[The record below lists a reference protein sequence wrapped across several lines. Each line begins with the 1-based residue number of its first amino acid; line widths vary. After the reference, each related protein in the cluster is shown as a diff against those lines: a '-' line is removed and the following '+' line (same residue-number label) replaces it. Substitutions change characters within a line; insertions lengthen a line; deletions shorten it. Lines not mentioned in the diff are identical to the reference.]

1 MKRTFITIIGALCI
15 VVASAT
21 MAVASTAAPKSAAR
35 SNATGATS
43 ASSGFPTVCPPAAVV
58 GKALRLTVSKPTV
71 PMYLKGRALECKY
84 GSGKSQATISYSS
97 DARKAFLTQE
107 TSLPKGSVVVVTNLG
122 KGVAA
127 YLVLPDVLHVQD
139 GTLEC
144 VIETEVV
151 TAQSHEEAL
160 AKVLLK
166 SYW

>member
-1 MKRTFITIIGALCI
+1 
-15 VVASAT
+15 
-21 MAVASTAAPKSAAR
+21 
-35 SNATGATS
+35 
-43 ASSGFPTVCPPAAVV
+43 VV
-58 GKALRLTVSKPTV
+58 GKALGLTVSKPTV

-84 GSGKSQATISYSS
+84 GSGKSQTTISYSS
-97 DARKAFLTQE
+97 DTRKAFLAQE
-107 TSLPKGSVVVVTNLG
+107 ASLPKGSIIVVTNLG
-122 KGVAA
+122 RGVAA
-127 YLVLPDVLHVQD
+127 YLLLPDVLHVQD

>member
-1 MKRTFITIIGALCI
+1 MKKTFITIIGALCI
-15 VVASAT
+15 VAASAT
-21 MAVASTAAPKSAAR
+21 MAVATTTAPKSVAR
-35 SNATGATS
+35 SNATGALS
-43 ASSGFPTVCPPAAVV
+43 ASSGFPTVCPSAAAV
-58 GKALRLTVSKPTV
+58 GKALGLTVSKPTV

-84 GSGKSQATISYSS
+84 GSGKSQTTISYSS
-97 DARKAFLTQE
+97 DTRKAFLAQE
-107 TSLPKGSVVVVTNLG
+107 ASLPKGSIIVVTNLG
-122 KGVAA
+122 RGVAA
-127 YLVLPDVLHVQD
+127 YLLLPDVLHVQD